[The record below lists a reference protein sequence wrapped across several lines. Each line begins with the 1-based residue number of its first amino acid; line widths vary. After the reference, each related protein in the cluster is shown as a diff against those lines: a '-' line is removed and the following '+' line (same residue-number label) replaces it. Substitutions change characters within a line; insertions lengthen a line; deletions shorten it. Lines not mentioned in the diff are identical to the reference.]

1 MIKNQNKKVYKR
13 RAKLKQMALDYM
25 GKKCQIC
32 GYDKCSRALV
42 FHHINPEEKDF
53 NIYSANCSWDKIKK
67 ELDKCILLCSNCH
80 AEIHDKIDEKIDIDE
95 LYPDTLNNKKLEF
108 NKEMINLALKHKTT
122 KEKIIESRIYKR
134 KVDRPSIDEFYKIF
148 QSFDRNYTKTGKYF
162 GVSDNAIRKW
172 IKSYNKYG
180 F

>member
-1 MIKNQNKKVYKR
+1 MVIRMIKNQNKKVYKR

-53 NIYSANCSWDKIKK
+53 NISSANCSWDKIKK

-80 AEIHDKIDEKIDIDE
+80 AEIHDKID
-95 LYPDTLNNKKLEF
+95 
-108 NKEMINLALKHKTT
+108 
-122 KEKIIESRIYKR
+122 
-134 KVDRPSIDEFYKIF
+134 
-148 QSFDRNYTKTGKYF
+148 
-162 GVSDNAIRKW
+162 
-172 IKSYNKYG
+172 
-180 F
+180 

>member
-1 MIKNQNKKVYKR
+1 
-13 RAKLKQMALDYM
+13 
-25 GKKCQIC
+25 
-32 GYDKCSRALV
+32 
-42 FHHINPEEKDF
+42 
-53 NIYSANCSWDKIKK
+53 
-67 ELDKCILLCSNCH
+67 
-80 AEIHDKIDEKIDIDE
+80 
-95 LYPDTLNNKKLEF
+95 
-108 NKEMINLALKHKTT
+108 MINLALKHKTT

-148 QSFDRNYTKTGKYF
+148 QSFDGNYTKTGKYF